1 MCGGVGPIPIQY
13 GDGQEWIR
21 SQSDTDHNP
30 PPDGKKK
37 EEKERFRFHECL
49 ESDCQT
55 NAFQQH
61 PLDLCSS
68 PSGRAIYSLFG

>member
-30 PPDGKKK
+30 EGKKK
-37 EEKERFRFHECL
+37 ESEEGREGAGGFTFM
-49 ESDCQT
+49 
-55 NAFQQH
+55 NA
-61 PLDLCSS
+61 
-68 PSGRAIYSLFG
+68 G